1 MKHPEL
7 FLALWILMFKWTGV
21 PSLIVG
27 AAIGYFSRYWIA
39 CCVVSVA
46 VAAFFMDLA
55 SSRMHVPP
63 TGDRY
68 AFWIAML
75 ALPVLVVMFGGYL
88 AGQSIRRVRN
98 RRANSG
104 AQAS

>member
-46 VAAFFMDLA
+46 VAAFFMDIA

-75 ALPVLVVMFGGYL
+75 ALPVLVATLCGYI
-88 AGQSIRRVRN
+88 AGQSIRRIRN
-98 RRANSG
+98 RRADDS
-104 AQAS
+104 AQA